1 MSVCGAGA
9 TRKVAEPSGRR
20 FRVSRCAD
28 CSNATRRHS
37 SPSRIAFDVAAETL
51 DIKLLNVIHIRWT
64 AIWFLPILYL
74 DIEILDMK
82 IHSAYSICMPSDF
95 IDNLMQRW
103 LAQRPELDASP
114 IAVIGRAI
122 RIADV
127 LKRELKELLRPY
139 GLEVWEFDLL
149 ATLRWGGN
157 EDGLTPKE
165 LIDVVMVSSGTMT
178 HRLDRL
184 EKSGFVKRVPNPND
198 RRSIRIQLA
207 KRGIE
212 VVEKSLTAHLASAEQ
227 AVSELSQREQQQTA
241 RVLKKILAKIEPSR
255 S

>member
-1 MSVCGAGA
+1 
-9 TRKVAEPSGRR
+9 
-20 FRVSRCAD
+20 
-28 CSNATRRHS
+28 
-37 SPSRIAFDVAAETL
+37 
-51 DIKLLNVIHIRWT
+51 
-64 AIWFLPILYL
+64 
-74 DIEILDMK
+74 MK
-82 IHSAYSICMPSDF
+82 IPDKYSICMPSDF

-178 HRLDRL
+178 CLLYTSPSPRD
-184 EKSGFVKRVPNPND
+184 
-198 RRSIRIQLA
+198 Q
-207 KRGIE
+207 RG
-212 VVEKSLTAHLASAEQ
+212 SRMPSSA
-227 AVSELSQREQQQTA
+227 
-241 RVLKKILAKIEPSR
+241 
-255 S
+255 

>member
-1 MSVCGAGA
+1 
-9 TRKVAEPSGRR
+9 
-20 FRVSRCAD
+20 
-28 CSNATRRHS
+28 
-37 SPSRIAFDVAAETL
+37 
-51 DIKLLNVIHIRWT
+51 
-64 AIWFLPILYL
+64 
-74 DIEILDMK
+74 
-82 IHSAYSICMPSDF
+82 MPDDF

-103 LAQRPELDASP
+103 LTQRPELDVSP

-139 GLEVWEFDLL
+139 GLEVWEFDVL

-184 EKSGFVKRVPNPND
+184 ENAGFVTRVPNPND
-198 RRSIRIQLA
+198 RRSVRIQLA

-212 VVEKSLTAHLASAEQ
+212 VVEKSLTKHIASAEQ

-241 RVLKKILAKIEPSR
+241 RVLKKILAKIDHPKS
-255 S
+255 

>member
-1 MSVCGAGA
+1 
-9 TRKVAEPSGRR
+9 
-20 FRVSRCAD
+20 
-28 CSNATRRHS
+28 
-37 SPSRIAFDVAAETL
+37 
-51 DIKLLNVIHIRWT
+51 
-64 AIWFLPILYL
+64 
-74 DIEILDMK
+74 MK
-82 IHSAYSICMPSDF
+82 IPDKYSICMPSDF